1 MEEILEKLFLSLKET
16 FENKLNSKEQKTSSV
31 GEIDVFKTYLSLSKS
46 QKDFRILIE
55 SSAINKE
62 VLEYEF
68 SKEIIDNAAR
78 QSLIR
83 YGSTLNDNKL
93 FIASNGLYQ
102 YYINKGFDL
111 NQVFITFDDNKFN
124 QEKLKLKLQEKIWC
138 IFLILF
144 GADNKDTLL
153 DTSKLDSKT
162 LESYFLFF
170 QLIESELEK
179 KGLILGKKIG
189 WGTGKDVNFRKFIT
203 NNVDLPN
210 TGIYNDRPTS
220 MYWLDFGKKKNVSF
234 LLDLFFDAYNNEE
247 RLVANVLFLE
257 ALRQMSN
264 KMLTELGEIPSDLNT
279 LLVMELSN

>member
-1 MEEILEKLFLSLKET
+1 M
-16 FENKLNSKEQKTSSV
+16 
-31 GEIDVFKTYLSLSKS
+31 
-46 QKDFRILIE
+46 
-55 SSAINKE
+55 
-62 VLEYEF
+62 
-68 SKEIIDNAAR
+68 
-78 QSLIR
+78 
-83 YGSTLNDNKL
+83 
-93 FIASNGLYQ
+93 
-102 YYINKGFDL
+102 
-111 NQVFITFDDNKFN
+111 
-124 QEKLKLKLQEKIWC
+124 
-138 IFLILF
+138 
-144 GADNKDTLL
+144 
-153 DTSKLDSKT
+153 
-162 LESYFLFF
+162 
-170 QLIESELEK
+170 
-179 KGLILGKKIG
+179 ILGKKIG